1 MNEKLRI
8 LKLINNE
15 ELVGEIEE
23 ETEEK
28 YRVKNPCNLGITVN
42 ESGQPALSMT
52 PMLFFSEQKV
62 VELKKS
68 HVLYN
73 VSVATE
79 IQNRYNQVYGAG
91 IVIPKTN
98 QIIS

>member
-1 MNEKLRI
+1 MNEKIRI

-15 ELVGEIEE
+15 EIVGEIEE

-28 YRVKNPCNLGITVN
+28 YRVKNPCSLGITVN
-42 ESGQPALSMT
+42 ESGNPALSMT
-52 PMLFFSEQKV
+52 PMLFFSEQKM

-79 IQNRYNQVYGAG
+79 IQNRYNQVYGSG
-91 IVIPKTN
+91 IVVPNTKV
-98 QIIS
+98 IS